1 MMKHYWLWLI
11 LLMGLVAC
19 GGGEEDTAVPSP
31 PPLPTIEIRL
41 DPTAVPPPP
50 VVETVPSDEPAVAP
64 TSQPVAEPTTVP
76 VVESTA
82 EPVVVPTNEPIA
94 EPTSQPVTEPPT
106 EPPSGGNGELLAPGQ
121 TAVSTLGAGAQV
133 TFPYQG
139 ERFSPRLFFVRP
151 AGSLDAELRAF
162 GAGVTAETVN
172 QASPATTANFGG
184 PGLPEMLVYTAQAD
198 EVHLTAVASLDNTAG
213 LFRFYLFDGVT
224 RTGDTAVL
232 EQLSLP
238 AGQTQSYT
246 VTSQNGQPVIIFA
259 DPIGA
264 SEDIAVTVRNANGDV
279 VNEANFGGG
288 GSAEALYLLPLTTT
302 SYTVEISEV
311 SEQAATVNVHL
322 ITLGPANL
330 EE

>member
-1 MMKHYWLWLI
+1 MMKYYSWIMLI
-11 LLMGLVAC
+11 LLLGLVAC
-19 GGGEEDTAVPSP
+19 GGEGENTAVSSP

-41 DPTAVPPPP
+41 DPTDIPPPP
-50 VVETVPSDEPAVAP
+50 VMAETVPSEEPAVAP
-64 TSQPVAEPTTVP
+64 TSQPLTAPTTAPAVDP
-76 VVESTA
+76 TA
-82 EPVVVPTNEPIA
+82 EPITQPTSAPA
-94 EPTSQPVTEPPT
+94 TEPTSQPETEAPA
-106 EPPSGGNGELLAPGQ
+106 GNGELFAPAQ
-121 TAVSTLGAGAQV
+121 TTVGTLSAGSQL

-139 ERFSPRLFFVRP
+139 QRFSPRLFFVRP
-151 AGSLDAELRAF
+151 AGSLDVELRAF
-162 GAGVTAETVN
+162 GAGVTAENVN
-172 QASPATTANFGG
+172 GATPATTANFAG
-184 PGLPEMLVYTAQAD
+184 PGLPEMMVYTAQAD

-213 LFRFYLFDGVT
+213 SFRFYLFDGVT

-238 AGQTQSYT
+238 AGQTQSYA

-264 SEDIAVTVRNANGDV
+264 SEDIAVTVRNSNGNV

-302 SYTVEISEV
+302 SYMVEISEV
-311 SEQAATVNVHL
+311 SGQAATVNVHL